1 MHTLTCPFTRVL
13 IHSFVSLIFLLL
25 SSIRDESTEN
35 LRPSGPP
42 MMTDWWVKES
52 NSADMSDFLPNHSND
67 SAGVAH
73 LSSQMCCGYD
83 LGGAPSASLDSSERG
98 KKTMPS
104 DAASV
109 TASSSESDDRKSPK
123 IFQNRGFQLW
133 SESRREWRTYADSS
147 SDAKAGRAIQNGN
160 NAMTFAAESEEG
172 ESGPSDVNRSPA
184 LQGLSTREVEGLLRG
199 MTRVTRTYELP
210 RRIKLPDMVD
220 LLVDVWECED

>member
-1 MHTLTCPFTRVL
+1 MTCPFTRVL

-52 NSADMSDFLPNHSND
+52 NSADMSDVLPNDSND

-109 TASSSESDDRKSPK
+109 SASSSESDDRKSPK

-184 LQGLSTREVEGLLRG
+184 LQGLSTREVEGHAAREG
-199 MTRVTRTYELP
+199 EKKKAATPGGGYTAAHA
-210 RRIKLPDMVD
+210 
-220 LLVDVWECED
+220 